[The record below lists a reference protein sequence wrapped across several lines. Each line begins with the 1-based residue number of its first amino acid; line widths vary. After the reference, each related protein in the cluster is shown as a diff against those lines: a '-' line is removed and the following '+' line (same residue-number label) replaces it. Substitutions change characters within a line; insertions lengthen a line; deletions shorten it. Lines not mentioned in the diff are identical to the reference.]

1 MIILKNIMNHVKK
14 ERFNMTNLLGTK
26 LEQPNFT
33 TKNRFYKASMSE
45 TLGDSHNSPTVS
57 IVNLYRRWSRGGA
70 GLLMTGNVM
79 IDRNALGEPGNIV
92 IEDERD
98 LPMLKRWAQAGT
110 QVNTE
115 LWMQINHP
123 GKQSPKS
130 LSEQPVAPSAI
141 PLSGG
146 IEGAF
151 NPPRA
156 LTEEEILDLIKR
168 FGNTARIAK
177 KAGFT
182 GVQIHA
188 AHGYLINQFLSPH
201 HNQRE
206 DQWGGNAENR
216 MRFLMEVYRE
226 MRRQVGEDFPIAI
239 KLNSADFQRGGFT
252 EEESMQVLEAI
263 DKAGIDLI
271 EISGGNY
278 ENPVMFEGSNVR
290 ESSKKRE
297 AYFLDYADKAR
308 KLVKASI
315 VVTGGFRSAEGMEDA
330 LEGGS
335 IDMVGI
341 AKPFAVD
348 PDLPNQIL
356 NGTYEKIELPKITT
370 GIKALD
376 KKLSSVLE
384 LSWYEK
390 QFDLMAHG
398 KQPDMHLSIWK
409 GLWNSIKKNGTTA
422 FTQRRG

>member
-1 MIILKNIMNHVKK
+1 M
-14 ERFNMTNLLGTK
+14 
-26 LEQPNFT
+26 
-33 TKNRFYKASMSE
+33 
-45 TLGDSHNSPTVS
+45 S

-130 LSEQPVAPSAI
+130 LSKQPVAPSAI

-168 FGNTARIAK
+168 FVNTARIAK

-201 HNQRE
+201 HNQRN

-226 MRRQVGEDFPIAI
+226 MRRQVGENFPIAI

-252 EEESMQVLEAI
+252 E
-263 DKAGIDLI
+263 
-271 EISGGNY
+271 
-278 ENPVMFEGSNVR
+278 
-290 ESSKKRE
+290 
-297 AYFLDYADKAR
+297 
-308 KLVKASI
+308 
-315 VVTGGFRSAEGMEDA
+315 
-330 LEGGS
+330 
-335 IDMVGI
+335 
-341 AKPFAVD
+341 
-348 PDLPNQIL
+348 
-356 NGTYEKIELPKITT
+356 
-370 GIKALD
+370 
-376 KKLSSVLE
+376 
-384 LSWYEK
+384 
-390 QFDLMAHG
+390 
-398 KQPDMHLSIWK
+398 
-409 GLWNSIKKNGTTA
+409 
-422 FTQRRG
+422 